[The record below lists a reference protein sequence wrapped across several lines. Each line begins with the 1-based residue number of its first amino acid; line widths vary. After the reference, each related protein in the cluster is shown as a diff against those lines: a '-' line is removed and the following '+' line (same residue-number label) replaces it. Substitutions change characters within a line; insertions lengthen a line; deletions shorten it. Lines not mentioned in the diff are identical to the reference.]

1 MNVAFLGTGLM
12 GLPMARRVL
21 AAGHRLVVYNRTQP
35 RAAALQA
42 SGAAFASSPAQALEE
57 SQVAV
62 LMLSDAAAIEAVLF
76 GSRPQPAFGGRTIV
90 QMGTISPE
98 QSRAFAGRIEQAGGD
113 YLEAPVL
120 GSTPQAEAGSLQVMV
135 GATPERFERWRGL
148 LECFG
153 TAPMLVGP
161 VGQAAA
167 LKLALNQLIA
177 SMTAAF
183 ALSLGFVER
192 QGVPVSRFME
202 LLRQSALHA
211 ATFDKKLPRMVSRD
225 FSAPTF
231 PAKHLVKDVAL
242 FLDAARGQELDTS
255 PLESVLFVLRS
266 TVAAGLGDSDYSS
279 LYEAIC
285 PERKR

>member
-1 MNVAFLGTGLM
+1 MEVAFFGTGLM

-35 RAAALQA
+35 KAAALL
-42 SGAAFASSPAQALEE
+42 SNGATLAASPAQALEDC
-57 SQVAV
+57 QVAV

-98 QSRAFAGRIEQAGGD
+98 QSRALAEKIGQVGGD

-120 GSTPQAEAGSLQVMV
+120 GSIPQAEAGSLQVMV
-135 GATPERFERWRGL
+135 GASREQFERWGSL

-153 TAPMLVGP
+153 KALVLVGP

-192 QGVPVSRFME
+192 HRVPVSRFME
-202 LLRQSALHA
+202 ILRPSALYA
-211 ATFDKKLPRMVSRD
+211 PTFDKKLPRMVSRD
-225 FSAPTF
+225 YSSPTF
-231 PAKHLVKDVAL
+231 PAKHLAKDVSL
-242 FLDAARGQELDTS
+242 FLEAARGQELETS
-255 PLESVLFVLRS
+255 SLESCLALLRS
-266 TVAAGLGDSDYSS
+266 TLAAGLGDTDYSS
-279 LYEAIC
+279 LYEATC